1 MKLETKQRKMLEML
15 RAQGLLSEDEEAQLK
30 ESLNLEAVKN
40 TKEKRLAEE
49 VSREADS
56 LLALIERQEYF
67 AAKIC
72 KQCGRPFATNFAQVG
87 YCSNRCRRAHLESI
101 GIPWDY
107 RKTEE
112 ERWTA
117 GFGKPGPQKV
127 PLVVPPEA
135 LKAASRHPAV
145 QQFIVEAM
153 LELVAPEPPVEAP
166 ATSTLA
172 KLLSAS
178 RD

>member
-1 MKLETKQRKMLEML
+1 MLKAE
-15 RAQGLLSEDEEAQLK
+15 GLLSEDEEAELK
-30 ESLNLEAVKN
+30 ESLRLEEAKSK
-40 TKEKRLAEE
+40 KEKALSNEA
-49 VSREADS
+49 SREAES
-56 LLALIERQEYF
+56 LLALIERQEQF
-67 AAKIC
+67 GAKIC
-72 KQCGRPFATNFAQVG
+72 KRCSRPFATNFAQVG
-87 YCSNRCRRAHLESI
+87 YCSDRCRRAHLESI

-107 RKTEE
+107 RKSPE

-117 GFGKPGPQKV
+117 GFGKPGLQKV

-153 LELVAPEPPVEAP
+153 LELVAPELPVEAP
-166 ATSTLA
+166 VTSTLG
-172 KLLSAS
+172 KLLAAS

>member
-15 RAQGLLSEDEEAQLK
+15 RSQGLLSEDEEAQLK
-30 ESLNLEAVKN
+30 ESLNLEAKKN
-40 TKEKRLAEE
+40 ATEKALANE
-49 VSREADS
+49 VSREAES
-56 LLALIERQEYF
+56 LLALIERQEHF
-67 AAKIC
+67 GAKVC
-72 KQCGRPFATNFAQVG
+72 KQCGGPFATNFAQVS

-107 RKTEE
+107 RKSEE

-117 GFGKPGPQKV
+117 GFGKPDLKKV

-145 QQFIVEAM
+145 QKFIVEAM

-166 ATSTLA
+166 ATSTLE
-172 KLLSAS
+172 KLLAAS